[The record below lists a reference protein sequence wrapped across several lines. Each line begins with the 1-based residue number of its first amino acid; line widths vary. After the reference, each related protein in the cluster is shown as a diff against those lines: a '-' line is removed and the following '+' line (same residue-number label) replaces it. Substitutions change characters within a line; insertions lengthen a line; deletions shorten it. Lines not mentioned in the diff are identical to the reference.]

1 MKSGKKSEK
10 NSTSR
15 SLQKNHRILVVEDE
29 SIIALDLQNILRNS
43 GFEVCQVVS
52 SGEESIL
59 AANQIR
65 PDIVLMDVKLSG
77 NMSGIDAAKE
87 IHRSLDIPAI
97 YLTAFGDES
106 TLRNALTHRDFVYIR
121 KPFEEGEI
129 ETAVRKTLQ
138 RCSSDKSET
147 LGH

>member
-1 MKSGKKSEK
+1 MKSVKKSKK
-10 NSTSR
+10 NSTRR
-15 SLQKNHRILVVEDE
+15 SLPKNHRILVVEDE
-29 SIIALDLQNILRNS
+29 SIIALDLQHILQSS

-65 PDIVLMDVKLSG
+65 PDIVLMDVKLKG
-77 NMSGIDAAKE
+77 DMSGIDAAKE
-87 IHRSLDIPAI
+87 IHRSLDIPVI

-106 TLRNALTHRDFVYIR
+106 TLRNALAHRDFVYIR
-121 KPFEEGEI
+121 KPFEEREI
-129 ETAVRKTLQ
+129 ERAVKKSLQ
-138 RCSSDKSET
+138 RSASDEPKT